1 MRVLIT
7 GGNSYLGASIAE
19 RFTRED
25 HEVSV
30 IDSSFKNSEYNN
42 TSEEIRKKL
51 KFYNLKTTDRECKK
65 IFDASTFDTVIYI
78 SESLRSKNLWNG
90 SGNGKYID
98 EQCIS
103 GLVNI
108 GNLSAE
114 KKVKKFIFISST
126 DIYGN
131 TGNISP
137 ATEESETVITGSEGV
152 GDLLGEYYCNKFSKS
167 SKLNTTILRIS
178 KFYGPGQLPENTDG
192 SENYFNIPAII
203 KDIVGDRVVEVNVS
217 DRKTYD
223 FIYIEDAVDA
233 IFKVTMDKCIS
244 GVFNIASNNE
254 TTLDNLLDIISGIK
268 KPKKLVLRDS
278 QKSMQLNRSWID
290 NTKLKNQV
298 NWYPATGLK
307 EGIRRTFD
315 WQAEIL
321 NDNNKKSGKAA
332 GKIKSKEESGERK
345 KIKNAL
351 TVVENLLLLLIFA
364 FLQYGELF
372 FNIKIPAISMD
383 FMIIYIILAGI
394 LWGQVQAY
402 IAMLLAS
409 ALFIGASFFA
419 GVDIITFLYTPSNLI
434 MLALYLLVGIIT
446 GYAIEK
452 KNREIT
458 SKTFAYGGLTE
469 KYMFLLDIYNQTKT
483 IKNELENH
491 VIDTE
496 DSFSAI
502 YRTVKEVDSLEIE
515 RVFTGAISAIE
526 RIMKTD
532 KVSIYIAGCNG
543 NRKFLRLKARS
554 IALSDKIPN
563 SIKISDSPYLKEVIN
578 GKRMYVNRSLESGTP
593 VMATP
598 VKDGDRVLAIIS
610 IHDTGFENLTAN
622 YENLFQAVTGLVSN
636 AIKRA
641 YFFEQSL
648 TDKRYLPDTKIL
660 VSDVFEKVLAEVKR
674 NMDELGMSFALL
686 RVTGGAKNHIKISE
700 KIAAG
705 IRENDYIG
713 ISKNGNIYILLS
725 NTNNNYAGLVVE
737 RLEEKGV
744 RSELV
749 EEGILDEYQ

>member
-1 MRVLIT
+1 MRALIT

-30 IDSSFKNSEYNN
+30 IDASFKDSEYSYI
-42 TSEEIRKKL
+42 SEKIRKKQ
-51 KFYNLKTTDRECKK
+51 KFYNLKTSDKECEKV
-65 IFDASTFDTVIYI
+65 FDASSFDTVIYI
-78 SESLRSKNLWNG
+78 SESLKAKHLWNG
-90 SGNGKYID
+90 SGNGKYED

-103 GLVNI
+103 GLINI

-137 ATEESETVITGSEGV
+137 ATEESETVITDSEVV
-152 GDLLGEYYCNKFSKS
+152 GDLLGEYYCDKFSRS

-178 KFYGPGQLPENTDG
+178 NFYGPGQIPENMNG
-192 SENYFNIPAII
+192 GKNYFNIPAII
-203 KDIVGDRVVEVNVS
+203 NDIVGDRVVEVNVS

-233 IFKVTMDKCIS
+233 ICKVATDKCVK
-244 GVFNIASNNE
+244 GVFNIASNSE
-254 TTLDNLLDIISGIK
+254 TTLDNLMDIISGVK
-268 KPKKLVLRDS
+268 KPKKLILKDF
-278 QKSMQLNRSWID
+278 QKSMQVNRSWID
-290 NTKLKNQV
+290 NTKLKNQI
-298 NWYPATGLK
+298 NWYPAIGLK

-315 WQAEIL
+315 WQAEMAV
-321 NDNNKKSGKAA
+321 DKNKKQGGAVSRV
-332 GKIKSKEESGERK
+332 KSEK
-345 KIKNAL
+345 KKKVKNIL
-351 TVVENLLLLLIFA
+351 TILENLLLFLIFA

-372 FNIKIPAISMD
+372 LNIKIPSASID
-383 FMIIYIILAGI
+383 FMIIYIILVGI

-402 IAMLLAS
+402 IAMILAS
-409 ALFIGASFFA
+409 ALFVGASFFT
-419 GVDIITFLYTPSNLI
+419 GVDIVTFIYTPSNLVL
-434 MLALYLLVGIIT
+434 LALYLLVGIIT

-458 SKTFAYGGLTE
+458 SKAVAYGGLTD
-469 KYMFLLDIYNQTKT
+469 KYMFLLNIYNQTKAV
-483 IKNELENH
+483 KNELETQ

-496 DSFSAI
+496 DSFSTI
-502 YRTVKEVDSLEIE
+502 YKTIQEVDSLEIE
-515 RVFTGAISAIE
+515 RVFTGAIGAIE

-532 KVSIYIAGCNG
+532 KVSIYIAGSNG
-543 NRKFLRLKARS
+543 NREFLRLKARS
-554 IALSDKIPN
+554 LALSDKIPN
-563 SIKISDSPYLKEVIN
+563 SIKISGSPYLKGVIS
-578 GKRMYVNRSLESGTP
+578 GKRMYVNRSLESGVP
-593 VMATP
+593 VMVAP
-598 VKDGDRVLAIIS
+598 VKDGGRVLAIIS
-610 IHDTGFENLTAN
+610 IHDTVFENLTAN

-636 AIKRA
+636 AVKRA

-674 NMDELGMSFALL
+674 NMDELGMSYALL
-686 RVTGGAKNHIKISE
+686 RVTEGEKNHIKISE

-705 IRENDYIG
+705 IRENDYMG
-713 ISKNGNIYILLS
+713 ISKSGNIYILLS
-725 NTNNNYAGLVVE
+725 NTNNNYAGLVID

-749 EEGILDEYQ
+749 EEGMLDEY